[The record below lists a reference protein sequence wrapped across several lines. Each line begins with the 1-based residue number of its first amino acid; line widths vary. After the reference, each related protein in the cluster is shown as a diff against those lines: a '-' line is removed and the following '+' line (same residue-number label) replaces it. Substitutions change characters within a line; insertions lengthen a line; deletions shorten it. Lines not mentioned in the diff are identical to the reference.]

1 MQDLLR
7 ELAKEREERTAATGP
22 AAASHASASSA
33 GAPAGR
39 AEGRSRKQSAPHRRV
54 TSSTAAEQPHRTA
67 ASTREAPQP
76 DAKADQKNRKN
87 GGGAK
92 AREGAGKER
101 KKVKMASLE
110 FEDAGG
116 AFDPVDVAG
125 AFLRDD
131 FGEGREGLGTLAFD
145 QFAAAARLHA
155 LETNKVAMQNEAAS
169 GAGGAAQVR
178 VDFTGNNKK
187 AYTDHCRLYTA
198 AEITSIFRAILS
210 YNQSS
215 SAGSS
220 SRRRAS
226 SARHL
231 LKADI
236 LAARY
241 PPLLWSIYSSRPAAT
256 PFKGARELAGLVEAF
271 AAQADA
277 GGDT

>member
-7 ELAKEREERTAATGP
+7 ELAKEREERNAAAGA
-22 AAASHASASSA
+22 AAASHVSASSA

-54 TSSTAAEQPHRTA
+54 TSSTAVEQPHRTA

-76 DAKADQKNRKN
+76 EAKADQKKRKN
-87 GGGAK
+87 GDGAK

-101 KKVKMASLE
+101 NKAKMASLE

-198 AEITSIFRAILS
+198 DEITCIFRAILS

-215 SAGSS
+215 TAGSS

-256 PFKGARELAGLVEAF
+256 PLKGARELAGLVEAF

-277 GGDT
+277 AVDT